1 MNKSV
6 FTFLLVTVFAL
17 TLSVQGQ
24 NLVENGNLETWSTDV
39 LPDGWDKA
47 ESITKE
53 STTIHGG
60 SYAAKHTSGDG
71 TLDFQQDVEGITGG
85 GTYTITYFFLDN
97 DAAARSRIWSYWMDA
112 DGNYLD
118 DHADILR
125 PGTYSE
131 DNASW
136 LSFNQVLVA
145 PIAATQFRFE
155 VRVYKQ
161 DGISGGA
168 VYYDDFSVTGD
179 ATVDPEPTNYPT
191 AFAATAEDLGIR
203 LSWTDATGAQIPDAY
218 LIVGEPL
225 VTTRQ
230 PNFDLPVDGQ
240 PMANNDDPNLGM
252 LTWNVLAGNETF
264 TFSNL
269 EASTVYHFAIFPY
282 TNAGSN
288 IDYKTDGAYPEATAT
303 TQNVTVLLNEPFDAD
318 LGVMQAYSV
327 VGDQVWVWSSFGSD
341 QFAKMSGY
349 SGGALDNE
357 DWLISPELNLSGLQS
372 ATLTFRSAFNYDGD
386 PLQLLVSNDYDGQG
400 NPNDFAWT
408 NITDNAQWSDGSFNF
423 VESGNVDV
431 LAYGDPKLFVAF
443 KYTSNTSAASNW
455 EIDYVRVTGEGS
467 VGFTENS
474 VAKVLV
480 YPNPT
485 SNAIQFDVNEKAM
498 VTITDLQGK
507 VLIHQSVEVGQ
518 ASIDVSNFTK
528 GVYFITL
535 RQSNGSILTNRFS
548 KL

>member
-1 MNKSV
+1 MIKSV
-6 FTFLLVTVFAL
+6 FTFLLVTVFAF

-24 NLVENGNLETWSTDV
+24 NLVTNGDLETWSTDV

-60 SYAAKHTSGDG
+60 TYAAKHTSGDG

-85 GTYTITYFFLDN
+85 ATYTIEYFYFDN
-97 DAAARSRIWSYWMDA
+97 DPAARTRIWSYWMDA
-112 DGNYLD
+112 DGTYLD

-131 DNASW
+131 DNAAW
-136 LSFNQVLVA
+136 QSFNQVLVA
-145 PIAATQFRFE
+145 PLAATQFRFE

-168 VYYDDFSVTGD
+168 VYYDDFSITTD

-191 AFAATAEDLGIR
+191 AFAAAAEDLGIR
-203 LSWTDATGAQIPDAY
+203 LSWTDATGAQVPDAY
-218 LIVGEPL
+218 LILGEA
-225 VTTRQ
+225 VVTRQ
-230 PNFDLPVDGQ
+230 TNFDLPVDGQ
-240 PMANNDDPNLGM
+240 PMANNDDPTQGTLV
-252 LTWNVLAGNETF
+252 WNVLAGAETF
-264 TFSNL
+264 LFSNL
-269 EASTVYHFAIFPY
+269 EANTMYHFAIFPY
-282 TNAGSN
+282 TNAGTD
-288 IDYKTDGAYPEATAT
+288 IDYKTDGSYPEATAT
-303 TQNVTVLLNEPFDAD
+303 TQNVVVLLNEPFDAD
-318 LGVMQAYSV
+318 LGVMNAYSV
-327 VGDQVWVWSSFGSD
+327 LGDQVWVWSSFGSD

-372 ATLTFRSAFNYDGD
+372 ATLTFRSAYNYDGD

-431 LAYGDPKLFVAF
+431 FSYADPKLFVAF
-443 KYTSNTSAASNW
+443 KYTSNTTAASNW
-455 EIDYVRVTGEGS
+455 EIDYVRVTGEGT
-467 VGFTENS
+467 VGFAENN
-474 VAKVLV
+474 VEKVVV
-480 YPNPT
+480 YPNPAT
-485 SNAIQFDVNEKAM
+485 SAIQFNVIDKLNA
-498 VTITDLQGK
+498 TITDLQGR
-507 VLIHQSVEVGQ
+507 VVFNQQLEAGE
-518 ASIDVSNFTK
+518 ASIDVSGFTK
-528 GVYFITL
+528 GVYVITL
-535 RQSNGSILTNRFS
+535 RQDNGSVQTSRFS
-548 KL
+548 KM